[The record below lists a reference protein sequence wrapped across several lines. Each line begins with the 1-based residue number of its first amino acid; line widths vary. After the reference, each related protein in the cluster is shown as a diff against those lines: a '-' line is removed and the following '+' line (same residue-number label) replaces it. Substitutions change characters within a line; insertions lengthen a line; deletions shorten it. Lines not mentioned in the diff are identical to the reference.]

1 MPGTSRTWSPLD
13 NEVADFFSELRS
25 NMPYRKLA
33 EISGIKFSRV
43 MDLLNKRHGTP
54 TLEEFTSLCLSFDRV
69 PSDTLDMLIKRVALK
84 EQDNSDSPKQDIG
97 ISDDLTLAANR
108 DPNKKLESEYEDWG
122 A

>member
-1 MPGTSRTWSPLD
+1 
-13 NEVADFFSELRS
+13 
-25 NMPYRKLA
+25 MPYRKLA

-43 MDLLNKRHGTP
+43 MDLLNKRHGAP
-54 TLEEFTSLCLSFDRV
+54 TLEEFTSLCLSFNRI

-84 EQDNSDSPKQDIG
+84 EEGNSESPEQEND
-97 ISDDLTLAANR
+97 ISDDLALAANR